1 MSDSFARANK
11 GKYLEERFLISS
23 LLWTHNAPTGYGVDL
38 RQTPIQDSMVEIFVN
53 VSSGTRSRVFG

>member
-11 GKYLEERFLISS
+11 GKHLEGPFLISS

-38 RQTPIQDSMVEIFVN
+38 RQTQIQDSMVEIFFKITGN
-53 VSSGTRSRVFG
+53 V